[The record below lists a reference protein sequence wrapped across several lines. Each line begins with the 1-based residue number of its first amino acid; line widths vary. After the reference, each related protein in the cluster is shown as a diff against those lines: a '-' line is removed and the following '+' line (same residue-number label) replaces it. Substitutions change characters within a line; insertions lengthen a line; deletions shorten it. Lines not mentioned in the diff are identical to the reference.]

1 MAWGRG
7 KSFRSFFTF
16 NRGEQKGII
25 ILLSLIVMV
34 IALNFLYP
42 YFYSKNIDIPAQH
55 KKELETFLKNQHRLA
70 DSIDVVKL
78 QNTGRI
84 DKVLAKNK
92 IHPFKFNPNKLP
104 SEEWLKMGFTKE
116 QVKTIKKYEARGGL
130 FYTKYDVKKMYSIS
144 DNEYDII
151 EPFIV
156 IPEKITPKR
165 KQKKKK
171 ITSNNFINTNINTAD
186 KETLIKNLKLK
197 PKIATRTISFRKSLG
212 GFYSPEQIKEV
223 YGMSD
228 FWFLKIRD
236 YIIVDSSQIVKIKI
250 NTVTFKELL
259 SHPYFNYQTTKA
271 IFNARDKIGSFKTI
285 EQISNINAVND
296 SIIVKILP
304 YIEIN
309 TQTNNE

>member
-25 ILLSLIVMV
+25 LLLSLIIIV
-34 IALNFLYP
+34 IILNFIYP
-42 YFYSKNIDIPAQH
+42 YFYRNNINIPTQH
-55 KKELETFLKNQHRLA
+55 KKQLEAFLKNQHHLA

-84 DKVLAKNK
+84 DKELAKNK
-92 IHPFKFNPNKLP
+92 IQPFKFNPNKLP
-104 SEEWLKMGFTKE
+104 TKDWLKMGFTDE
-116 QVKTIKKYEARGGL
+116 QVKTIKKYEARGGV
-130 FYTKYDVKKMYSIS
+130 FFTKNDVKKMYSIS
-144 DNEYDII
+144 DNEYEII
-151 EPFIV
+151 EAYIV
-156 IPEKITPKR
+156 IPDKITPKK

-171 ITSNNFINTNINTAD
+171 PAVNKFTNTDINTAN
-186 KETLIKNLKLK
+186 KETLIQNLKLK
-197 PKIATRTISFRKSLG
+197 PEIAARTISFRKSLG

-228 FWFLKIRD
+228 FWFQKIRG
-236 YIIVDSSQIVKIKI
+236 YIIVDSSQIIKLDI
-250 NTVTFKELL
+250 NTITFKKLL

-271 IFNARDKIGSFKTI
+271 IFNIRDKIGSFTTI
-285 EQISNINAVND
+285 EQIIDIKAVND
-296 SIIVKILP
+296 SIMVKIIP

-309 TQTNNE
+309 TQINNE